1 MPAANTRITIT
12 PTSEAHTVLLN
23 YWAGLEGRTLSNLCS
38 SLLENAIN
46 EAISKRTVNP
56 QALEMM
62 NEFINVRRNQLKI
75 EYGRTLSK
83 EQEKVENYLNEISAQ
98 ASEDPENETKF
109 NQWSSLAEEAW
120 AKSNPPNSGNFNV
133 SELYKYEP
141 DLGLITSYI
150 KKWNLS
156 AKSIPEAS
164 KILTK
169 ASMAG
174 LNFLEIEKAID
185 NIIDE
190 FMTEYGYLHDEKS
203 FLATLKQ
210 ICDVMIQSKKL
221 SLPKDLPF

>member
-75 EYGRTLSK
+75 DYGKTLSK
-83 EQEKVENYLNEISAQ
+83 EQEKAENYLNEISAQ
-98 ASEDPENETKF
+98 ASEDPENESKF

-120 AKSNPPNSGNFNV
+120 AKSNTSNSSNQNI

-141 DLGLITSYI
+141 DLDLITKFI
-150 KKWNLS
+150 KKWNVSLR
-156 AKSIPEAS
+156 SIPEAS
-164 KILTK
+164 KILTR

-174 LNFLEIEKAID
+174 INFLEIEKAID

-190 FMTEYGYLHDEKS
+190 FMSDEGYLYDEQS
-203 FLATLKQ
+203 FLETLKQ

-221 SLPKDLPF
+221 SLSKEFF